1 MREDKVEV
9 TYEAYLLATRIPQRF
24 IITLYVNNIPTGI
37 GRVVWL
43 KHRAM
48 AAMHEMVNDGNH
60 LINQFGVAAEIAAEI
75 YAQRREE
82 AMARV
87 KVGDSVK
94 LLVDIGQ
101 YKRGRV
107 CKVVEV
113 AEPSFYERGPSAWDD
128 ERYPVKVM
136 PVRMAT
142 DNVSLGP
149 KDYIPLQRGEFGP
162 LTEELDDD
170 D

>member
-1 MREDKVEV
+1 MKYDKFQV
-9 TYEAYLLATRIPQRF
+9 TYEAYLLSTRIPQRF

-43 KHRAM
+43 KNRAL
-48 AAMHEMVNDGNH
+48 AAMQEMVNHGNE
-60 LINQFGVAAEIAAEI
+60 LINEFGVAAEIAAEI

-82 AMARV
+82 AMAMV

-101 YKRGRV
+101 FKRGRV
-107 CKVVEV
+107 CKVMEI
-113 AEPSFYERGPSAWDD
+113 AEPSFYEARGPNGWDD
-128 ERYPVKVM
+128 EKYPVKVM
-136 PVRMAT
+136 PVRVAS
-142 DNVSLGP
+142 DYVALGP

-162 LTEELDDD
+162 VTEETDDE
-170 D
+170 

>member
-1 MREDKVEV
+1 MRNDKVEV
-9 TYEAYLLATRIPQRF
+9 TYEAYLLSTRIPQRF

-43 KHRAM
+43 KKRAM
-48 AAMHEMVNDGNH
+48 AAMHEMVNQGNE
-60 LINQFGVAAEIAAEI
+60 LIHEFGVAAEIAAEI

-101 YKRGRV
+101 FKRGRV
-107 CKVVEV
+107 CKIVEI
-113 AEPSFYERGPSAWDD
+113 AEPSFYEARGANGWND
-128 ERYPVKVM
+128 ERYPIRVIPIRM
-136 PVRMAT
+136 PS
-142 DNVSLGP
+142 DSVSLGP

-162 LTEELDDD
+162 VTEETDD
-170 D
+170 

>member
-1 MREDKVEV
+1 MRDDRVEV
-9 TYEAYLLATRIPQRF
+9 TYEAYLLATRIPHRF
-24 IITLYVNNIPTGI
+24 IITLYVNDIPTGI

-43 KHRAM
+43 KKRAL
-48 AAMHEMVNDGNH
+48 AAMHEMIHHGNE
-60 LINQFGVAAEIAAEI
+60 LLNEFGVAAEIAAEI

-94 LLVDIGQ
+94 LLIDIGQ

-107 CKVVEV
+107 CKVVEI
-113 AEPSFYERGPSAWDD
+113 AEPSFYEARGPNAWDD

-136 PVRMAT
+136 PVRVAS
-142 DNVSLGP
+142 DSVSLGP

-162 LTEELDDD
+162 VTEETDDD
-170 D
+170 

>member
-1 MREDKVEV
+1 MNDDKIEV
-9 TYEAYLLATRIPQRF
+9 TYEAYLLATPIPHRF
-24 IITLYVNNIPTGI
+24 IITLWVNGIETGI

-48 AAMHEMVNDGNH
+48 RAMHDMIHNGSR
-60 LINQFGVAAEIAAEI
+60 LINEYGVAAEIAAEI

-101 YKRGRV
+101 YKKGRV
-107 CKVVEV
+107 CRVVEI
-113 AEPSFYERGPSAWDD
+113 AEPSLYEARGSREWVD
-128 ERYPVKVM
+128 EKYPIMVQ
-136 PVRMAT
+136 PVRING
-142 DNVSLGP
+142 DKIFLGP
-149 KDYIPLQRGEFGP
+149 KDHIPLARGEFGP
-162 LTEELDDD
+162 VTEETDD
-170 D
+170 

>member
-1 MREDKVEV
+1 MRDDKVEV
-9 TYEAYLLATRIPQRF
+9 TYEAYLLGTRIPQRF

-48 AAMHEMVNDGNH
+48 AAMHEMVNDGNR
-60 LINQFGVAAEIAAEI
+60 LINEFGVAAEIAAEI

-82 AMARV
+82 AMAKV

-101 YKRGRV
+101 FKRGRV
-107 CKVVEV
+107 CKIVEI
-113 AEPSFYERGPSAWDD
+113 AEPSFYEARGPNAWDD
-128 ERYPVKVM
+128 DRYPIRVIPIRM
-136 PVRMAT
+136 PT
-142 DNVSLGP
+142 DSVSLGP

-162 LTEELDDD
+162 VTEEIDE
-170 D
+170 

>member
-1 MREDKVEV
+1 MRDDRVEV

-24 IITLYVNNIPTGI
+24 IITLYVNDIPTGI

-43 KHRAM
+43 KKRAL
-48 AAMHEMVNDGNH
+48 AAMHEMVNNGNQ
-60 LINQFGVAAEIAAEI
+60 LINEFGVAAEIAAEI

-82 AMARV
+82 AMAKV
-87 KVGDSVK
+87 KVGDRVK

-101 YKRGRV
+101 FKRGRV

-113 AEPSFYERGPSAWDD
+113 AEPSFYEARGPTAWDD
-128 ERYPVKVM
+128 DRYPVRVQ
-136 PVRMAT
+136 PISMAT
-142 DNVSLGP
+142 DRVSLGP

-162 LTEELDDD
+162 VTEETDDD
-170 D
+170 

>member
-1 MREDKVEV
+1 MRDDRVEV
-9 TYEAYLLATRIPQRF
+9 TYEAYLLATRIPHRYV
-24 IITLYVNNIPTGI
+24 ITLYVNDIPTGI

-43 KHRAM
+43 KHRAL
-48 AAMHEMVNDGNH
+48 AAMHEMVNHGNE
-60 LINQFGVAAEIAAEI
+60 LVNEFGVAAEIAAEI

-94 LLVDIGQ
+94 LLIDIGQ

-113 AEPSFYERGPSAWDD
+113 AEPSFYEARGPNAWDD
-128 ERYPVKVM
+128 DRYPVKVM
-136 PVRMAT
+136 PVRVAT

-162 LTEELDDD
+162 VTEDVDDD
-170 D
+170 